1 MLSNEHKST
10 SPHTI
15 SINPVA
21 EMVVMVVVAG
31 VAKVRIS
38 ASNVREAFTTRHT
51 MPCHVVVQAHG
62 STVALRHR
70 GSIKTLEAPEGAE
83 SATLGFKQGPKAMG
97 LRIVLP
103 VSPVPQLM
111 SYFRGNL

>member
-1 MLSNEHKST
+1 MATQKRGQVCWQQLSIYYKSI

-31 VAKVRIS
+31 VAKVRVS
-38 ASNVREAFTTRHT
+38 ASNIRETLTTRHT
-51 MPCHVVVQAHG
+51 VPCHVVVQAHG
-62 STVALRHR
+62 SAVALGHR

-83 SATLGFKQGPKAMG
+83 SAM
-97 LRIVLP
+97 
-103 VSPVPQLM
+103 
-111 SYFRGNL
+111 

>member
-1 MLSNEHKST
+1 MAKCASRVLSNEHKST

-15 SINPVA
+15 SISIINPVA

-38 ASNVREAFTTRHT
+38 ASNVREAFTARHT

-70 GSIKTLEAPEGAE
+70 GSIKTLEAPEG
-83 SATLGFKQGPKAMG
+83 G
-97 LRIVLP
+97 LP
-103 VSPVPQLM
+103 
-111 SYFRGNL
+111 